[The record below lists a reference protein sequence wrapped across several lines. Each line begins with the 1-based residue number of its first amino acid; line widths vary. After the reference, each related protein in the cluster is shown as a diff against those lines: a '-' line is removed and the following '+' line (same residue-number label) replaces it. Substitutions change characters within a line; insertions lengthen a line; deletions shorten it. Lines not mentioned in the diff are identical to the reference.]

1 MRAYAARVFERFT
14 DRARRAVVLAQ
25 EEARLLDHNYLG
37 TEHLLL
43 GLIHEAEGVA
53 ATALEDLGVTL
64 EAARR
69 EVEDLI
75 GRGEG
80 SPPGDVP
87 VTPRTTKVFESA
99 FQEGLDLGHNYIG
112 TEHLLLGL
120 LGETEGVAAQI
131 LETLGVGLDRAR
143 AAVLARL
150 LKELQERTGQV
161 AAAAD
166 SPEPWSHE
174 AMHHEAPGIADQ
186 EGFSAEGRHLL
197 VHAHIAAHRLGHEGL
212 APEHLMLAMFDIAT
226 GPVHEALGDF
236 GVSLGE
242 VRERIMQA
250 ASAPSASTTEAE
262 GVLAQA
268 KKEARARGRSEAGPG
283 HVLLALV
290 ADPEG
295 IPKRVL
301 VELVGNPSAV
311 EVIAKAAADE
321 EGVAEGEPEPGTG
334 DDVWSRSRL

>member
-1 MRAYAARVFERFT
+1 VFERFS

-43 GLIHEAEGVA
+43 GLIHEREGVA
-53 ATALEDLGVTL
+53 ATSLEALGVSL

-75 GRGEG
+75 GRGAG

-120 LGETEGVAAQI
+120 LGETEGVAAQV

-143 AAVLARL
+143 AAVLANL
-150 LKELQERTGQV
+150 LRELQ
-161 AAAAD
+161 AAQPVTEAA
-166 SPEPWSHE
+166 EPWSHE

-212 APEHLMLAMFDIAT
+212 APEHLLLAMYDIAT
-226 GPVHEALGDF
+226 GPVHEAMGDF
-236 GVSLGE
+236 GVSLGD
-242 VRERIMQA
+242 VRERIVTA
-250 ASAPSASTTEAE
+250 TTPGETTADAE
-262 GVLAQA
+262 RIL
-268 KKEARARGRSEAGPG
+268 ARAKELAKERGRSVTGPG
-283 HVLLALV
+283 HVLLAL
-290 ADPEG
+290 AEDPEG
-295 IPKRVL
+295 LPSRVL

-311 EVIAKAAADE
+311 SVIAGNAAD
-321 EGVAEGEPEPGTG
+321 AEGTADGEEPEPPTG
-334 DDVWSRSRL
+334 EDVWSRSRL

>member
-1 MRAYAARVFERFT
+1 MFERFS

-43 GLIHEAEGVA
+43 GLIHEREGVA
-53 ATALEDLGVTL
+53 ATSLEALGVSL

-75 GRGEG
+75 GRGAG

-87 VTPRTTKVFESA
+87 VTPRTTRVFESA

-120 LGETEGVAAQI
+120 LGETEGVAAQV
-131 LETLGVGLDRAR
+131 LETLGVSLDRAR
-143 AAVLARL
+143 AAVLANL
-150 LKELQERTGQV
+150 LRELQERTGQ
-161 AAAAD
+161 ASGDA
-166 SPEPWSHE
+166 PEPWSHE

-212 APEHLMLAMFDIAT
+212 APEHLLLAMFDIAT
-226 GPVHEALGDF
+226 GPVHEAMGDF
-236 GVSLGE
+236 GVSLGD
-242 VRERIMQA
+242 VRERIVTA
-250 ASAPSASTTEAE
+250 TTPGETTADAE
-262 GVLAQA
+262 RVLERA
-268 KKEARARGRSEAGPG
+268 KELAKERGRSVTGPG
-283 HVLLALV
+283 HVLLAL
-290 ADPEG
+290 AEDPEG
-295 IPKRVL
+295 LPGRVL

-311 EVIAKAAADE
+311 SVIAGNAAA
-321 EGVAEGEPEPGTG
+321 AEGTADGDETEPGTG
-334 DDVWSRSRL
+334 EDVWSRSRL